1 MRRIGTPTSVCPSRR
16 FRFGGTLPLSPA
28 GRTGRS
34 TGCAGC
40 RRPIR
45 AGRCYRSRRS
55 KRHDCLGRLK
65 GFFRRP
71 CKSLE
76 QETACVPWDMHPT
89 CGLRLA
95 CFPIRFSS
103 WNQK

>member
-16 FRFGGTLPLSPA
+16 FRFGGTLPLSPT

-40 RRPIR
+40 RRPTR
-45 AGRCYRSRRS
+45 AGRCCRSRRS

-65 GFFRRP
+65 GFSDGLI
-71 CKSLE
+71 KSLE
-76 QETACVPWDMHPT
+76 QEATCVP
-89 CGLRLA
+89 
-95 CFPIRFSS
+95 
-103 WNQK
+103 

>member
-40 RRPIR
+40 RRPTR
-45 AGRCYRSRRS
+45 AGRCCRSRRS
-55 KRHDCLGRLK
+55 SSCGRYSAV
-65 GFFRRP
+65 GGCRRRAVGLSGRGG
-71 CKSLE
+71 CGRGRRRRF
-76 QETACVPWDMHPT
+76 VPPP
-89 CGLRLA
+89 G
-95 CFPIRFSS
+95 
-103 WNQK
+103 